1 MGKTKPS
8 RGGGAGAGAGAGG
21 GGAGGAGAGAGAG
34 AGPHQTRDQGVT
46 KRGGYPRP
54 AAHQRKS
61 PATVPQ
67 QQHQQQQQQQGQASG
82 KMEIPRMTYSEF
94 LAIERKPRGPDPVAT
109 EQPALITPMPE
120 VEPEGRSDDGDLMG
134 KDLALVVEGEP
145 QQVEVEMADAVDPNG
160 TVTAAAAPVIDGTG
174 SGSGSGSGAEEISVE
189 RPSGQDGGEA
199 ALSVP
204 HVEETGPVEEQVV
217 QDGED
222 ATKPQEDATK
232 PQEDDLNPQPQPEI
246 PQPSAVEETMV
257 ADEEE
262 QEQAVEEVVVRRLAP
277 TMVDEC
283 CFSHFIPNKEN
294 MILSEDRQAAV
305 IGLRAEEVASPF
317 FPFSPLGVS
326 PSTLCLFAPLQ
337 SILFQGFVL
346 ARVFTGTVEIFGST
360 VHASASYQ
368 SFCSPS
374 SHSLLKFEV
383 TQRRP
388 PNSPSP
394 GVEEED
400 PSVQE
405 CLKGLVVNDFD
416 AVLLLKPLDV
426 DVQPLVHAKLFRR
439 PAVRTC
445 VALPWVCSP
454 PPSTPTPCC
463 C

>member
-61 PATVPQ
+61 PATIPQ
-67 QQHQQQQQQQGQASG
+67 QQHQQKQQQQGQASG

-305 IGLRAEEVASPF
+305 IGLRAEEVAPPF
-317 FPFSPLGVS
+317 FSVFSAWCLTLNPLFVCPPPVNPLSRFRPGTSLHWDGGNLWFYCARVS
-326 PSTLCLFAPLQ
+326 LLPVILL
-337 SILFQGFVL
+337 SILAL
-346 ARVFTGTVEIFGST
+346 
-360 VHASASYQ
+360 
-368 SFCSPS
+368 PS
-374 SHSLLKFEV
+374 QVRGHTTETTK
-383 TQRRP
+383 
-388 PNSPSP
+388 
-394 GVEEED
+394 
-400 PSVQE
+400 
-405 CLKGLVVNDFD
+405 
-416 AVLLLKPLDV
+416 
-426 DVQPLVHAKLFRR
+426 QPLPRR
-439 PAVRTC
+439 RGRGSFSSRVSQGTGG
-445 VALPWVCSP
+445 
-454 PPSTPTPCC
+454 
-463 C
+463 